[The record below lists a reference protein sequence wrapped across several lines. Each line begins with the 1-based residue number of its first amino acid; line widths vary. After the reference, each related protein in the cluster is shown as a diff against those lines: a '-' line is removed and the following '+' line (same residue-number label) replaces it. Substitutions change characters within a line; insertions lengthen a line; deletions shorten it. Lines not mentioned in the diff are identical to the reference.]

1 MIFHNWIYFCKSIIF
16 IIIVSI
22 VFLIPRLQL
31 MIQFLTYFIAIFL
44 LAFSISTKT
53 KLLPGATEKILNK
66 IHILFS

>member
-1 MIFHNWIYFCKSIIF
+1 
-16 IIIVSI
+16 
-22 VFLIPRLQL
+22 

-66 IHILFS
+66 IHILFSYDMYKEKHLNFIIWYTLILSKI